1 MELARQEGCKGL
13 KRGSARA
20 EGARRGWCDARETAQ
35 AVSGA
40 RGAVW
45 RSEGGGERR
54 DGGGGKGAGTIK
66 REERVA
72 RAGAGWARGRAEG
85 AEAERWGA
93 GERRSVATN
102 VNLNPPQGL
111 LRCGC
116 RRGADARECDLQVC
130 WAGGERS
137 GGCLEGLRVG
147 WG

>member
-1 MELARQEGCKGL
+1 MRSGQCDGGGSEARLVRGEGDG
-13 KRGSARA
+13 R
-20 EGARRGWCDARETAQ
+20 AQ

-54 DGGGGKGAGTIK
+54 DGGRRGAGTIE

>member
-1 MELARQEGCKGL
+1 METGQCEGGGSEARLVRREGDG
-13 KRGSARA
+13 R
-20 EGARRGWCDARETAQ
+20 AQ

-40 RGAVW
+40 SGAVW

-54 DGGGGKGAGTIK
+54 DGGRRGAGTIE

-111 LRCGC
+111 VRYRW
-116 RRGADARECDLQVC
+116 RRGTDARECDLQVC